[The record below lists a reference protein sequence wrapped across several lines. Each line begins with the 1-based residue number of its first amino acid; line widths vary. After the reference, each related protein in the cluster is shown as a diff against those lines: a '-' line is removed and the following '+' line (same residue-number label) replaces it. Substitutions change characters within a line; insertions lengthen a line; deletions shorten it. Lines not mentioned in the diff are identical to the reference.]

1 MVTMT
6 SARNSGAWPSGS
18 AKKSLDQCIGP
29 EFRQRPV
36 TGNRARIGAA
46 RVGSAR
52 SGQDH
57 RARGPGSSL
66 PRVAV
71 EPVEDGQPGLCC
83 EAGGERAAHP
93 VRFGSKPHTA
103 LTPGSGLPGREAL
116 GMKTL
121 AQPPQA
127 GPQLGRSAEPAL
139 PRPRVRRSATVEN
152 FRPARQAGSGPG
164 RE

>member
-1 MVTMT
+1 MT
-6 SARNSGAWPSGS
+6 SARNAPAPGPAVPPKSRWSS
-18 AKKSLDQCIGP
+18 ASARSSDSV
-29 EFRQRPV
+29 PV
-36 TGNRARIGAA
+36 TGNRARIGGGEKSG
-46 RVGSAR
+46 GSAR
-52 SGQDH
+52 SGQGSGPC
-57 RARGPGSSL
+57 GPGSSL